1 MAEFEDGKIQ
11 ATGCAFML
19 GSHVH
24 AGKVLQGERALL
36 TKVSWRHEKV
46 YLGEILECMNCGAA
60 GAAVN
65 CWLAHAQKL
74 ERP

>member
-1 MAEFEDGKIQ
+1 MF
-11 ATGCAFML
+11 
-19 GSHVH
+19 GSRVH

-60 GAAVN
+60 VN
-65 CWLAHAQKL
+65 CWLAHAQTL
-74 ERP
+74 EGP